1 MSVKRVFMLNKPK
14 WPWIVAG
21 FIGSAANGVVMPLFA
36 LVFAEMMQLFFEPD
50 IQTMRDDG
58 IFFALMFLVVAVGA
72 GEFSVSWPLSTMRR
86 ACAGAHVWLL
96 LGCGRAH
103 EPQAPCHGLRR
114 YAAQGHGIPR
124 PGGEQHWCLGD
135 QACDGCHSRQR
146 TSSVIVTAMCSRS
159 RQAMATERTALTI
172 QNLVTVA
179 TGLVLAFK
187 ADWRLT
193 LVVLACGPV
202 IVFASALQMKV
213 FTGQTASA
221 MKSLEGA
228 GHVVQES
235 VHGVRTVAAFN
246 LNSRLTQLYA
256 SRLTEPMRLGVK
268 GGHTSGFGF
277 GFSQFVMLGAFGLA
291 FFIGGLW
298 VDDGTLTFC
307 G

>member
-1 MSVKRVFMLNKPK
+1 
-14 WPWIVAG
+14 
-21 FIGSAANGVVMPLFA
+21 
-36 LVFAEMMQLFFEPD
+36 
-50 IQTMRDDG
+50 
-58 IFFALMFLVVAVGA
+58 
-72 GEFSVSWPLSTMRR
+72 
-86 ACAGAHVWLL
+86 
-96 LGCGRAH
+96 
-103 EPQAPCHGLRR
+103 
-114 YAAQGHGIPR
+114 
-124 PGGEQHWCLGD
+124 
-135 QACDGCHSRQR
+135 
-146 TSSVIVTAMCSRS
+146 
-159 RQAMATERTALTI
+159 MATERTALTI

-277 GFSQFVMLGAFGLA
+277 GFSQFVMLGA
-291 FFIGGLW
+291 
-298 VDDGTLTFC
+298 
-307 G
+307 